1 MEYANWNQ
9 KNSYSISR
17 PIEKDIFFFFH
28 KTFVS
33 SRLCFVLLS
42 RIQPASLRYKAGI
55 EIISHNDRLI
65 INPWSGTDP
74 YLSQGNLLGGS
85 EG

>member
-1 MEYANWNQ
+1 M
-9 KNSYSISR
+9 
-17 PIEKDIFFFFH
+17 PIETKKIVTQSPALLKRIFFFFFH